1 MDKLKALQEKLSS
14 FEDACK
20 IEGLD
25 PKKVIPDF
33 SCYPEQHRES
43 MESHAR
49 IVIIVAAANRVSNE
63 GNPWFPDFDDRSQ
76 PKYEVW
82 FKKSSSGFRFHDCD
96 RWFTFSFVGS
106 RLCVKG
112 IKECEHIGKY
122 FPDLYKK
129 FMIINN

>member
-82 FKKSSSGFRFHDCD
+82 FKKSSSGFRFGGSDL
-96 RWFTFSFVGS
+96 WASFSYVGS
-106 RLCVKG
+106 RLCFISRAVA
-112 IKECEHIGKY
+112 EYIGKQ
-122 FPDLYKK
+122 FIELYKEY
-129 FMIINN
+129 FCL